1 MAGIS
6 LGILLWTFI
15 KKTDNFICSMVKVYQ
30 NACILWCDSEIE
42 VFMSSDR
49 QFLYFGI
56 IRFDVY
62 VYEFHSE
69 SSI

>member
-1 MAGIS
+1 
-6 LGILLWTFI
+6 
-15 KKTDNFICSMVKVYQ
+15 MVKVYQ